1 MSVGQ
6 VRFRKVTVRGGEA
19 NVRTPCMC
27 WLDRH
32 SDHTTSLPAAADAAV
47 PRIQATRGQLQS
59 ISDADRLHS

>member
-6 VRFRKVTVRGGEA
+6 VRFREVTVRGEA
-19 NVRTPCMC
+19 NVPTPCMC

-47 PRIQATRGQLQS
+47 PRIQATRAQLQS
-59 ISDADRLHS
+59 ISHADRLHS